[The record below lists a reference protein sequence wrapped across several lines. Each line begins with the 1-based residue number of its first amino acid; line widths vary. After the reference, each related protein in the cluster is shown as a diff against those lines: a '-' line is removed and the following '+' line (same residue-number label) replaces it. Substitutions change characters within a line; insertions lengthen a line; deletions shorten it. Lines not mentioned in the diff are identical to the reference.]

1 VAVPPDRGRPIRVL
15 LAKLGLD
22 SHTIGVTVIARA
34 LRDAGMEVVYS
45 GLKQTPE
52 MVVATAIQEDVDVV
66 GLSSLSAAH
75 MHHFPRVVEL
85 LREQGAGDRLVI
97 AGGVIP
103 EEDARELRRLGVRE
117 VFTMGTPTDEIVAY
131 IRKWAATRQPTGR
144 AERSFG

>member
-1 VAVPPDRGRPIRVL
+1 MTALAPQPQGRRIRVL

-22 SHTIGVTVIARA
+22 THTIGVTVIAHA
-34 LRDAGMEVVYS
+34 LRDAGMEVIFS

-75 MHHFPRVVEL
+75 MRHLPRVVEL
-85 LREQGAGDRLVI
+85 LRAQGAGDKLVI

-103 EEDARELRRLGVRE
+103 EEDAVQLKAAGISE
-117 VFTMGTPTDEIVAY
+117 VLTMGAGTAEIVAY
-131 IRKWAATRQPTGR
+131 LRDWWRTHEGR
-144 AERSFG
+144 